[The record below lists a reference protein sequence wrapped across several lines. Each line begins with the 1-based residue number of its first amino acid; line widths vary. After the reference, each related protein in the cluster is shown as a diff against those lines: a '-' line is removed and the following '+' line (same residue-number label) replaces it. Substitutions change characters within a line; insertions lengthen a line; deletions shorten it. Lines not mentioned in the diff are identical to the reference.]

1 MFNCLYEPISFG
13 TLEIKNRF
21 VVPPMGTNF
30 GNPDGT
36 VTDQVVDYYT
46 ARAKGGFGLII
57 VEVTAVDPLGKAIP
71 NELGLWSDDLIPG
84 MRRLTDSVHRHGG
97 KIAVQLH
104 HAGRQTSRA
113 IIGDQPVAPSPIPCP
128 VMRELPREL
137 TTDEAF
143 ALVDK
148 FRDAAIRAREAGF
161 DAVEIHGAH
170 GYLIAQFMSAA
181 SNKRLDV
188 FGGNFAGR
196 MRFPLE
202 IIDRTRA
209 ALGRDFPL
217 LFRISGDEKIHGGR
231 SIEETKAIARLVQA
245 HGIDAMHV
253 SICTYG
259 SLHWMFVPGAIPPAF
274 NVGAAAE
281 VKKSVSIPVITVG
294 RINDPYLAEDIIA
307 SGKADCISFGRE
319 SLADPELPNKV
330 RAGDTD
336 AIAPCIACLQGC
348 VGYLFNPAI
357 QKISCLVNPFTGKE
371 GSHPLTPAPV
381 KKKVMVVGGGPGGLL
396 CAWVAARRGHDVT
409 CYEKNDLLGGQ
420 FRLGGIPPT
429 KQDIITA
436 LKYYIT
442 MGERAGVRYR
452 TGQEVT
458 PELVLREQPDAVVLA
473 TGAVPLRPAIPG
485 LDAAGV
491 IDAVEVLDGKQAVS
505 GAVLVIGGGM
515 VGAETAD
522 FLGEQG
528 CRVTI
533 VEMDDA
539 IAKAVQPGPRLYL
552 LKRLTEHDTTVIVGA
567 TVTAF
572 HPDGVTYRAD
582 GTTHRLDGFDAVVL
596 ALGATAH
603 NPLEAA
609 LRGRVREIHV
619 LGDAVKAR
627 TAIDAT
633 QEAARIAVAL

>member
-1 MFNCLYEPISFG
+1 MFERLQQSVNIGS
-13 TLEIKNRF
+13 LEIKNRF

-30 GNPDGT
+30 GGPDGA
-36 VTDQVVDYYT
+36 VTDQLISYYT

-71 NELGLWSDDLIPG
+71 NELGLWSDDCIPG
-84 MRRLTDSVHRHGG
+84 MRRLVDSVHKHGAR
-97 KIAVQLH
+97 IAVQLH

-113 IIGDQPVAPSPIPCP
+113 IIGAQPVAPSPVACP
-128 VMRELPREL
+128 VMREIPREL
-137 TTDEAF
+137 STEETETVIDR
-143 ALVDK
+143 
-148 FRDAAIRAREAGF
+148 FRDAAVRAREAGF

-170 GYLIAQFMSAA
+170 GYLIAQYMSA
-181 SNKRLDV
+181 STNKRLDA
-188 FGGNFAGR
+188 FGGNFASR

-209 ALGRDFPL
+209 ALGREFPL
-217 LFRISGDEKIHGGR
+217 LFRVSADEKVHGGR
-231 SIEETKAIARLVQA
+231 SIAETKAVARLVEA
-245 HGIDAMHV
+245 HGIDAVHV

-259 SLHWMFVPGAIPPAF
+259 SLHWMFVPGSIPPGF
-274 NVGAAAE
+274 NVGAAE
-281 VKKSVSIPVITVG
+281 EIKKSVSIPVITVG

-307 SGKADCISFGRE
+307 SGKADLVAFGRE

-330 RAGDTD
+330 RDGDIEG
-336 AIAPCIACLQGC
+336 IAPCIACLQGC

-371 GSHPLTPAPV
+371 GTHPLEAASV

-396 CAWVAARRGHDVT
+396 CAWVAAKRGHDVT
-409 CYEKNDLLGGQ
+409 CYEKNDVLGGQ

-436 LKYYIT
+436 LKYYVT
-442 MGERAGVRYR
+442 MGRKYGVRFR
-452 TGQEVT
+452 LGQEVT
-458 PELVLREQPDAVVLA
+458 PLLVAQEQPDVVVLA
-473 TGAVPLRPAIPG
+473 TGGLPLRPAIPG
-485 LDAAGV
+485 IGNPRVLDA
-491 IDAVEVLDGKQAVS
+491 IDVLGGKQAVD
-505 GAVLVIGGGM
+505 GVVLVVGGGM

-533 VEMDDA
+533 LEMDDA

-552 LKRLTEHDTTVIVGA
+552 LKRLEEHRTTILVKA
-567 TVTAF
+567 TVTELRA
-572 HPDGVTYRAD
+572 DGVTYRAD
-582 GTTHRLDGFDAVVL
+582 GTLHRLEGFDAVVL

-603 NPLEAA
+603 NPLEAQ
-609 LRGRVREIHV
+609 LRGLVKEVHV
-619 LGDAVKAR
+619 LGDALKAR

-633 QEAARIAVAL
+633 QEAAAIAVAL